1 MVYGPNILP
10 VLYSRKGVLR
20 LVPMEVTKDHMLLVC
35 LAAWLPPPSY
45 LHALLF
51 EKRVSVWKSLSTGE
65 CIQTHLLHLP
75 SLSAASG
82 FSET

>member
-1 MVYGPNILP
+1 MLYGPNILP

-20 LVPMEVTKDHMLLVC
+20 LAHMKVTKGRVLPVH
-35 LAAWLPPPSY
+35 LAAWLSCHHTLPTLP
-45 LHALLF
+45 F
-51 EKRVSVWKSLSTGE
+51 ERRVSVWKSLSTGE
-65 CIQTHLLHLP
+65 CIQTHLLHIP